1 MFVMYAVIITGS
13 TTLRVLDVGMN
24 EIGDDGISMIS
35 EEFQHNNSLTELSV
49 RRCGLSV
56 KGEELINFVFFAC
69 TSISEYCCL
78 CYYIIPY
85 MVVSVRYIIIV
96 IVMITTGA
104 IAVSKL
110 LVGNC
115 TLQVLDV
122 SDNDIGDDGISVI
135 VEQLQYITTLS
146 KLYVYRCGL
155 SVKGEE
161 LINFV
166 FFACTSISEYCC
178 LCYYLIP
185 YMVTSVRYIIIVIV
199 MITTGAIAVSKLL
212 VGNCTLQVLDVS
224 DNAIGDDGIS
234 VIVE

>member
-13 TTLRVLDVGMN
+13 TTLRVLDVGQN

-35 EEFQHNNSLTELSV
+35 EELQHNSLTEL
-49 RRCGLSV
+49 
-56 KGEELINFVFFAC
+56 I
-69 TSISEYCCL
+69 
-78 CYYIIPY
+78 
-85 MVVSVRYIIIV
+85 
-96 IVMITTGA
+96 
-104 IAVSKL
+104 
-110 LVGNC
+110 LVN
-115 TLQVLDV
+115 
-122 SDNDIGDDGISVI
+122 
-135 VEQLQYITTLS
+135 
-146 KLYVYRCGL
+146 CGL

-212 VGNCTLQVLDVS
+212 VGNCTVQVLSVS
-224 DNAIGDDGIS
+224 YNAIGDDGIS
-234 VIVE
+234 VIVEQLQHITTLTKLNVTQCGLSVKGEELINCVLCM